1 MGARDQKC
9 KGERV
14 WVCERERERKRESR
28 TPLNC
33 GWVEG
38 GFDFHGESANK
49 CQPARWGY
57 GGPMGIKCRGRVE
70 DHAVQVPPRGDD
82 SERFRD
88 VRRGSC
94 FLFSAPFDSDSP
106 VL

>member
-1 MGARDQKC
+1 VGARDQKESEC
-9 KGERV
+9 
-14 WVCERERERKRESR
+14 VCVKEIESR

-33 GWVEG
+33 S
-38 GFDFHGESANK
+38 GFDFHCESANK

-57 GGPMGIKCRGRVE
+57 GGPMGIKCLRRVE
-70 DHAVQVPPRGDD
+70 YLAVQVRPRGDD

-88 VRRGSC
+88 VRRGSW
-94 FLFSAPFDSDSP
+94 LLYSLRLIRDWP